1 MSPELIF
8 FIVTV
13 VVANV
18 LVIGVLVALPR
29 GQRGEE
35 AGTDVA
41 LPTHQPPE
49 LRTKYAES
57 GAVPTVHELN
67 AGGGADYRRI
77 LRILWWLVIAAALIG
92 VGLSG
97 AFRQN
102 EQLIFGLGI
111 VAVAAAIV
119 FHEVIPSG
127 WRANTVGL
135 VEAFV
140 ALALAAALL
149 VLTGYGSS
157 PFVFGFDVAVVA
169 VALARGGRGAFVFAA
184 IASLAYVGVLAIDPA
199 RSTYVAGDLLGFGLH
214 IGAIWLLTLIASV
227 FAGQERRIR
236 ARMLQ
241 MSVTDPLTGLFNRS
255 HIYTTVDNEIRRT
268 RRSDRG
274 FCLLMIDLDGLKVVN
289 DSFGHHR
296 GDTVLRAL
304 GGVILRSIRTVDSAY
319 RYGGDEFLILLP
331 ETDIVGAFVVAEK
344 IRSSAEEIGEGF
356 GGDATTSVSIGLV
369 SHPEDGG
376 TVEELMIAADRAM
389 YAAKGLGKNQISGNP
404 RPRRSLATSAL
415 PVAVPA
421 SIPVGEPAPP
431 IAAEAPPPEAAAA
444 APETASVI
452 ITPPPAPTAV
462 AAPETA
468 SVIITPPPAP
478 TAVAEP
484 EVPEAAPDMSADLE
498 TDDEFEEE
506 LEPAELR
513 PNGTHPA
520 TTSGDEDLDPAEAR
534 RRIAALSYDPDYQIR
549 RAMDAFLG
557 APGPR
562 RERRDRDRDDDQR
575 AS

>member
-8 FIVTV
+8 FIVTA

-18 LVIGVLVALPR
+18 LVIGVLVAMPR
-29 GQRGEE
+29 GRGAEE
-35 AGTDVA
+35 DPGRDIAM
-41 LPTHQPPE
+41 PTHQPVD

-57 GAVPTVHELN
+57 GAIPSVHELN
-67 AGGGADYRRI
+67 ASGGADYRRI
-77 LRILWWLVIAAALIG
+77 LRILWWLVIAGALIG

-97 AFRQN
+97 SFREN
-102 EQLIFGLGI
+102 ERLIFGLGA
-111 VAVAAAIV
+111 VAVVAAIA
-119 FHEVIPSG
+119 FHELVPIG
-127 WRANTVGL
+127 WRTNTVGL

-140 ALALAAALL
+140 ALGLAAALL

-199 RSTYVAGDLLGFGLH
+199 RATYEAGDLLGFGLH
-214 IGAIWLLTLIASV
+214 IVAIWLLTLIASV
-227 FAGQERRIR
+227 FASQERRIH

-274 FCLLMIDLDGLKVVN
+274 FCLLMIDLDGLKAVN

-296 GDTVLRAL
+296 GDDVLRAL

-344 IRSSAEEIGEGF
+344 IRASAEEIGEGA
-356 GGDATTSVSIGLV
+356 GGDATTSVSVGLV
-369 SHPEDGG
+369 SHPEDGA

-389 YAAKGLGKNQISGNP
+389 YAAKGLGKNQISGYP
-404 RPRRSLATSAL
+404 RPRRSLATASL
-415 PVAVPA
+415 PAARPP
-421 SIPVGEPAPP
+421 SIPVGEP
-431 IAAEAPPPEAAAA
+431 EAARSVAGA
-444 APETASVI
+444 SAPAGAETPSVPVPPASEPVAPSVI
-452 ITPPPAPTAV
+452 ITPPPAP
-462 AAPETA
+462 
-468 SVIITPPPAP
+468 S
-478 TAVAEP
+478 AVAEP
-484 EVPEAAPDMSADLE
+484 EVMAAAPESVAEPAAL
-498 TDDEFEEE
+498 DEDEDEGEEHDE
-506 LEPAELR
+506 LEPAALGSA
-513 PNGTHPA
+513 NGTYPA
-520 TTSGDEDLDPAEAR
+520 DTSGDADLDPAEAR

-562 RERRDRDRDDDQR
+562 RDRRDRDDDQQ

>member
-1 MSPELIF
+1 VSPELII

-29 GQRGEE
+29 GERGEE
-35 AGTDVA
+35 AGRDIS
-41 LPTHQPPE
+41 LPTHQPSE

-57 GAVPTVHELN
+57 GAMPTVQELN

-92 VGLSG
+92 VGISG
-97 AFRQN
+97 AYREN

-119 FHEVIPSG
+119 FHELIPID
-127 WRANTVGL
+127 WRTDAVGL
-135 VEAFV
+135 VEAIV

-227 FAGQERRIR
+227 FAGQQRRTH

-296 GDTVLRAL
+296 GDGVLRAL

-344 IRSSAEEIGEGF
+344 IRSLAEEIGEGF
-356 GGDATTSVSIGLV
+356 GGEASTSVSIGLV

-389 YAAKGLGKNQISGNP
+389 YTAKGLGKNQISGYP
-404 RPRRSLATSAL
+404 RPRRSLAMSL
-415 PVAVPA
+415 PAPVVAP

-431 IAAEAPPPEAAAA
+431 EAVAGSAAEAVPVT
-444 APETASVI
+444 PETPSVI
-452 ITPPPAPTAV
+452 ITPPPAP
-462 AAPETA
+462 
-468 SVIITPPPAP
+468 P
-478 TAVAEP
+478 TVEP
-484 EVPEAAPDMSADLE
+484 EVAAAAPDIAAAIDA
-498 TDDEFEEE
+498 DDESEDELEEE
-506 LEPAELR
+506 LELAEVR

-520 TTSGDEDLDPAEAR
+520 DTSGDADLDPAEAR

-562 RERRDRDRDDDQR
+562 RERRDRDDDQR